1 MNNHLADN
9 LISQINNVQIQKDKQ
24 LLISDADE
32 VLLHFLPAFEDYL
45 NELGYWYDLKSYALF
60 GNIKQLRDDLPIP
73 NEEVIK
79 CLEDFFKKN
88 VRNISFVN
96 DSIA

>member
-45 NELGYWYDLKSYALF
+45 NEHGYWYDLKSYALF
-60 GNIKQLRDDLPIP
+60 GNIKQYYTPSFLSFHNSNAMFNKI
-73 NEEVIK
+73 VVS
-79 CLEDFFKKN
+79 KK
-88 VRNISFVN
+88 V
-96 DSIA
+96 